1 MGEETD
7 FTIRQNNAKEGSP
20 ELSLVEKKERVI
32 KFMKDGIRANEFF
45 VSASFSR
52 LKGMLEACDKN
63 DVFRSVYERIK
74 NSSTPSLERLTE
86 AEKQYIQSV
95 WKEVCVEVMR
105 EQGPYRTQYSEF
117 EEFCERNPWFK
128 IEFNDD
134 SDEGFGEWLKA
145 SQLVSIDN
153 IDFSNKDHGR
163 IAYDLFVGG
172 STEPEIIIR
181 MLID

>member
-7 FTIRQNNAKEGSP
+7 FTIRQKNSEEGSA
-20 ELSLVEKKERVI
+20 ELSAIEQKGRVVI

-105 EQGPYRTQYSEF
+105 E
-117 EEFCERNPWFK
+117 
-128 IEFNDD
+128 
-134 SDEGFGEWLKA
+134 
-145 SQLVSIDN
+145 V
-153 IDFSNKDHGR
+153 
-163 IAYDLFVGG
+163 
-172 STEPEIIIR
+172 
-181 MLID
+181 